1 MKSRIGSYFL
11 LPEESLPMR
20 IQQKVA
26 SYEKNCKWKTSLIGH
41 ANGSKVVY
49 SSADPA
55 GPFNLYGEYYVRNEV
70 NQTI

>member
-1 MKSRIGSYFL
+1 
-11 LPEESLPMR
+11 MR

-70 NQTI
+70 HQTI